1 MSLVPRAK
9 IAVPQLP
16 PEFVVRAGLREDL
29 DAASGA
35 DVALVC
41 APAGY
46 GKTMLLADWAHA
58 STGSGTDGPTGP
70 TPPG

>member
-1 MSLVPRAK
+1 MRA
-9 IAVPQLP
+9 AL
-16 PEFVVRAGLREDL
+16 RADL
-29 DAASGA
+29 DAAGRA

-58 STGSGTDGPTGP
+58 STGSDTGP